1 MKSFSE
7 ETRRKMSESAKRRCA
22 DPAWIEAQKNRGTKL
37 DFNAV
42 KTMYERGMTQAEIA
56 AELHTTQKIVFNFM
70 RRHGIK
76 ARIAAKR
83 EQTRENNAHWKGGA
97 RIEGGYKCLYIPGH
111 HKARTNG
118 YVREHDLIA
127 EKMIGRPLRWFGP
140 RDSRSEIVHHIN
152 GDKLDNRPENLLILS
167 PQQHR
172 DIHNAVTKEMVDVAL
187 LKRIHDLETEIKQI
201 ERIHDKGSCLW
212 ASEIEEF
219 PIAVTKHHFPDEEK
233 EKQGD

>member
-42 KTMYERGMTQAEIA
+42 KTMYERGMTQVEIA

-83 EQTRENNAHWKGGA
+83 EQTRENNAYWKGGA
-97 RIEGGYKCLYIPGH
+97 RIEGGYYEI
-111 HKARTNG
+111 
-118 YVREHDLIA
+118 
-127 EKMIGRPLRWFGP
+127 W
-140 RDSRSEIVHHIN
+140 SEI
-152 GDKLDNRPENLLILS
+152 L
-167 PQQHR
+167 
-172 DIHNAVTKEMVDVAL
+172 
-187 LKRIHDLETEIKQI
+187 
-201 ERIHDKGSCLW
+201 
-212 ASEIEEF
+212 
-219 PIAVTKHHFPDEEK
+219 
-233 EKQGD
+233 

>member
-42 KTMYERGMTQAEIA
+42 KT
-56 AELHTTQKIVFNFM
+56 
-70 RRHGIK
+70 
-76 ARIAAKR
+76 
-83 EQTRENNAHWKGGA
+83 
-97 RIEGGYKCLYIPGH
+97 
-111 HKARTNG
+111 
-118 YVREHDLIA
+118 
-127 EKMIGRPLRWFGP
+127 
-140 RDSRSEIVHHIN
+140 
-152 GDKLDNRPENLLILS
+152 
-167 PQQHR
+167 R

-201 ERIHDKGSCLW
+201 ERIHDKGSCVW

-219 PIAVTKHHFPDEEK
+219 PIAVTKHHFPDEEA
-233 EKQGD
+233 EAGGNGG